1 MLAPALANVVFYLT
15 VAVSLW
21 LAWSV
26 VSSRRNLRAAV
37 SLMGVLGASAA
48 LYLLLGFPFLAGVQ
62 VLVYVGGIVVLLVFA
77 VMLTRSQELLE
88 DHPSDLR
95 HKIGVVA
102 AGAFFATHLWVL
114 RSMPPLPQPRRSLPA
129 SDTEMIGQALLGTG
143 ADGYALPFEVISLL
157 LLTAMV
163 GGIVIA
169 RKTGSPQQDAALA
182 DAALANSALANSAL
196 AISAV
201 ANPDGAAA
209 STVTGQS
216 NSTEATHG

>member
-1 MLAPALANVVFYLT
+1 MVGQAVANVLFYLI

-26 VSSRRNLRAAV
+26 VSSRRILRAAV
-37 SLMGVLGASAA
+37 ALMGVLGASAG

-95 HKIGVVA
+95 HKVA
-102 AGAFFATHLWVL
+102 VLAGGAFFGVHLWAL
-114 RSMPPLPQPRRSLPA
+114 RGMPSARAPRVSLPA
-129 SDTEMIGQALLGTG
+129 SDTEMLGRALLSTG
-143 ADGYALPFEVISLL
+143 ADGYALPFEVVSLIL
-157 LLTAMV
+157 LAAMI

-169 RKTGSPQQDAALA
+169 RKTQPGQAATTEPVHPLAA
-182 DAALANSALANSAL
+182 DAALTAAGSAEQLAESAP
-196 AISAV
+196 APVSPPV
-201 ANPDGAAA
+201 REAA
-209 STVTGQS
+209 
-216 NSTEATHG
+216 HG